1 MKKIALGTGGLTVS
15 VQGLGCMG
23 MSEFYGGADE
33 SESLATIARALSL
46 GITFFDTADIYGP
59 FTNEIL
65 VGKALRPH
73 RAAVVI
79 ATKFGIVRDPDG
91 TRRGISGK
99 PDYVRQCCDASLKR
113 LGTDYIDLYYQH
125 RPDPATPIEETVGA
139 MAALVTAGKVRYIGL
154 SEAGPIDIRRAHKV
168 HPITALQTEYSLWS
182 RDPEADILPAV
193 RELGIGFVAYSPLG
207 RGFLT
212 GAITSPDDFE
222 ADDFRRHSPRFQGE
236 NFAANLALV
245 SKVQELAAAK
255 GCTPGQ
261 LALAWTMAQPGVVP
275 IPGTKR
281 RSYLEENAAATK
293 IVLSAADLRA
303 IDAVVPSG
311 AAAGLRYP
319 EAFMPR
325 QTPSLSS

>member
-1 MKKIALGTGGLTVS
+1 
-15 VQGLGCMG
+15 
-23 MSEFYGGADE
+23 
-33 SESLATIARALSL
+33 
-46 GITFFDTADIYGP
+46 
-59 FTNEIL
+59 
-65 VGKALRPH
+65 
-73 RAAVVI
+73 
-79 ATKFGIVRDPDG
+79 
-91 TRRGISGK
+91 
-99 PDYVRQCCDASLKR
+99 
-113 LGTDYIDLYYQH
+113 
-125 RPDPATPIEETVGA
+125 
-139 MAALVTAGKVRYIGL
+139 
-154 SEAGPIDIRRAHKV
+154 
-168 HPITALQTEYSLWS
+168 
-182 RDPEADILPAV
+182 
-193 RELGIGFVAYSPLG
+193 
-207 RGFLT
+207 LT